1 MFPTVPERNTPAGVP
16 SEFRRLQVS
25 FKNILLILQVLT
37 FDADRLRQN
46 LRFCWPEEVTARNDE
61 EEFDDFEDATNLV
74 KCLWPGWRLPLE
86 EERSLLQRYTG
97 ITCAHWR
104 L

>member
-1 MFPTVPERNTPAGVP
+1 M
-16 SEFRRLQVS
+16 QIS

-37 FDADRLRQN
+37 FNADRLRQN
-46 LRFCWPEEVTARNDE
+46 LSFCWPDEVTARNDE
-61 EEFDDFEDATNLV
+61 EDFDDFEDATNLV

-97 ITCAHWR
+97 MR
-104 L
+104 YSDL